1 MFRIVVPLDEAYS
14 FDFSLTKNEP
24 DEPKNEPKSKS
35 NTKLS
40 ENEKFKKVFAQNFL
54 ICYNPSLE
62 NKKSRCK
69 SSEVRVILRSMTT
82 SITRFLFCR
91 HCLRNKST
99 PCRHLHEKGEH
110 YDRK

>member
-1 MFRIVVPLDEAYS
+1 MILVSQKMNLMNLMNLKATQIQSYQKM
-14 FDFSLTKNEP
+14 KN
-24 DEPKNEPKSKS
+24 SK
-35 NTKLS
+35 
-40 ENEKFKKVFAQNFL
+40 NEKFKKVFAQNFL